1 MIASDRHIAYLWAGD
16 SRLYRVRN
24 GQIKQLTRDHSEVQ
38 NMVDQ
43 GLLLPEEAESH
54 PAANVITRAMGAADA
69 LYLSVGIEET
79 LDEDIYLLCSDGL
92 YRDISDQELLQL
104 AMQTDIDQI
113 CQSMMQLAL
122 SREAKDNITTIIVQ
136 SKLRNALEP

>member
-1 MIASDRHIAYLWAGD
+1 
-16 SRLYRVRN
+16 
-24 GQIKQLTRDHSEVQ
+24 
-38 NMVDQ
+38 
-43 GLLLPEEAESH
+43 
-54 PAANVITRAMGAADA
+54 MGAADA

-104 AMQTDIDQI
+104 AMQTDINQI
-113 CQSMMQLAL
+113 CQNMMQVAL